1 MGIHASPTC
10 VMNMENATGYLVGE
24 PHKGMRAMFI
34 MMNFARLTVGVE
46 GTALS
51 EIAYQTAVAFCRDRR
66 QGRSLNPARRDDN
79 AKADNILVHPDVR
92 RQLLNVRATTEGM
105 RALGLWVAG
114 YIDVAAHHEDEEE
127 RQQAD
132 DMVALLTPII
142 KSYCTERGFQ
152 NVSDCMKT
160 VGRGTQ
166 RTAYR
171 AIPTG
176 LSYRDDLRRYKSCAG
191 LDLIGRK
198 LPKDGG
204 RLYKTFAKTVRRY
217 RSKTKKPI
225 SPNLRGYSSK
235 ALNRLNE
242 TTMALAKGKGHGRP
256 KRKRL
261 QLPAIT
267 SIYSWSLRSP
277 ICGRVWAGLLTVKA
291 VNLRDKIQDQYYFT
305 HILPETESLVRLVEA
320 GKGGMADFNDDE
332 FRVCSTSVR
341 TAYRH
346 CPPPEASRSVSLVP
360 LMAARSR
367 NVNCLTLASTGM
379 RSFTRCSSRFD
390 RAANS
395 TCVGHADHARPSH
408 RGRIVNRLWLAHP
421 DRA

>member
-1 MGIHASPTC
+1 MVRGIQFTAVAEHKMGIHASPTC

-152 NVSDCMKT
+152 NVSDCMQVT
-160 VGRGTQ
+160 GGSGYTTDWCIEQYLRDCRIAMIYEGTNHVQ
-166 RTAYR
+166 A
-171 AIPTG
+171 
-176 LSYRDDLRRYKSCAG
+176 

-198 LPKDGG
+198 LPKDG
-204 RLYKTFAKTVRRY
+204 RLYKTFAKTVHKFVKAN
-217 RSKTKKPI
+217 SDHLAEFTGP
-225 SPNLRGYSSK
+225 LSK

-242 TTMALAKGKGHGRP
+242 TTMALGMKGMADP
-256 KRKRL
+256 EERL
-261 QLPAIT
+261 QLRQLPQ
-267 SIYSWSLRSP
+267 SIRGH
-277 ICGRVWAGLLTVKA
+277 C
-291 VNLRDKIQDQYYFT
+291 D
-305 HILPETESLVRLVEA
+305 RLFV
-320 GKGGMADFNDDE
+320 G
-332 FRVCSTSVR
+332 
-341 TAYRH
+341 AYGQG
-346 CPPPEASRSVSLVP
+346 CSRSK
-360 LMAARSR
+360 R
-367 NVNCLTLASTGM
+367 
-379 RSFTRCSSRFD
+379 
-390 RAANS
+390 
-395 TCVGHADHARPSH
+395 
-408 RGRIVNRLWLAHP
+408 
-421 DRA
+421 